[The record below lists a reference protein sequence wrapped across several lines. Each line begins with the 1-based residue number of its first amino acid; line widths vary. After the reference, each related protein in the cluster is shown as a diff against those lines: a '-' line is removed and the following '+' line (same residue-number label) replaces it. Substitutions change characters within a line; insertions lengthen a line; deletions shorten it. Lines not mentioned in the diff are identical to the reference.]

1 MLISSVKGGKMFF
14 SSGEHKEEHLA
25 WSGLVDG
32 VYAIAATLVVYNSSL
47 FWNHAV
53 ELVREKA
60 ITQNQATMIIIDH
73 FTCMIISAIICFDL
87 WGLCSIAY
95 RTPGKG
101 NRLTTLLMTLTMISG
116 VGITTAFQV
125 IFNWRLEITEK
136 SQIITH
142 TRGPEIGLI
151 LVIVLG
157 YLSVKVL
164 LTHIKAVSKK
174 YESDNSKDKQLNKL
188 NAAIKHCTRSM
199 IILSVGGFLFVEFKE
214 NVWGVGILGV
224 SIITNWLYPEI
235 SRRIRRSKI

>member
-1 MLISSVKGGKMFF
+1 MFF
-14 SSGEHKEEHLA
+14 SSEKHKEEHLA

-32 VYAIAATLVVYNSSL
+32 VYAIAATLVMYNSSL
-47 FWNHAV
+47 FWNRAF
-53 ELVREKA
+53 ELVREQA
-60 ITQNQATMIIIDH
+60 ITQNQATMIIVDH

-101 NRLTTLLMTLTMISG
+101 NRLTTLLMTLTMIAG

-125 IFNWRLEITEK
+125 IFNWRLELTEK
-136 SQIITH
+136 SQIITP

-157 YLSVKVL
+157 YLSVKIL
-164 LTHIKAVSKK
+164 LTHIKGLIKK
-174 YESDNSKDKQLNKL
+174 QETDGTKNKQLNKL

-199 IILSVGGFLFVEFKE
+199 IVLSIGGFLFVEFKE
-214 NVWGVGILGV
+214 NVWGVAILGL
-224 SIITNWLYPEI
+224 SILINWIYPEI
-235 SRRIRRSKI
+235 SRKIRRYKI